1 MRLSLRW
8 KLVLGS
14 LLVEVVMLS
23 FLVSNSLRLNQTH
36 MQQLVDLRLKEVSV
50 LLNASIA
57 PALAQEDYVAITDV
71 FHASRSKD
79 GIVYFLLYDTHQRLV
94 AADGWEGAAPTALN
108 QFYLPPSDTRIDTHV
123 PVSLG
128 GISYGELRF
137 GVNTQF
143 VKNARARLL
152 DESVLIAAA
161 EILLSFVFIALLG
174 TWLTRNLKRLEISAN
189 AISRGEYDLRIAH
202 TGSDEVGTVGRA
214 LNIMGEQL
222 ARDILALKRSE
233 QQQRETAERLQ
244 SVFEAVPDYLT
255 LTHLESG
262 MIVYANAG
270 FESMTGYSREEAVG
284 QTSIKMGIWVDKERR
299 KRWVKTLLAQ
309 GVISDY
315 QSSLSTKEGAVKA
328 ILLSAKLLDI
338 DGVTHVVTICK
349 DITER
354 LEAEIKVEMGRRKL
368 QAVLDAAS
376 EVSIIATD
384 VYGKITMFNSGAEK
398 MLGYSAD
405 EFVGRLTP
413 APFHDREELRQR
425 SRQLSKQF
433 SRHISGI
440 EIFTAVAVQTGSEVS
455 NWTYIHKNGKRIN
468 VSLVVTTM
476 RDEFENVVGFLGI
489 ARDITPQIEARAA
502 LRQLNDEL
510 ETRVNERTAELKK
523 ANDDLALAMEKLQL
537 AQDELVRSEKLK
549 ALGNIV
555 AVVAHE
561 LNTPIGNSLTV
572 ATTLREKTK
581 QVNQLFVDGE
591 LRKSTLSD
599 YLRESDEGTA
609 ILSRALHRSSDL
621 VNNFK
626 HVAVDQ
632 VTDQRRSFDLLDI
645 LVDVAAVLSPMLRMT
660 PFRFTYE
667 VPAGIVLDSY
677 PGPLEQIIT
686 NLITNSVAHAFDGKD
701 QGEMHLTAQC
711 IDADTVRILFSD
723 DGVGIEND
731 HLSRIFDPF
740 YTTKLGRG
748 GTGLGLNIVHNIA
761 TKTLGGH
768 LKVDSI
774 YGKGTVFTID
784 LPVSAPQE
792 D

>member
-14 LLVEVVMLS
+14 VLIEVVMLS
-23 FLVSNSLRLNQTH
+23 FLVSNSLRLNQEH
-36 MQQLVDLRLKEVSV
+36 MLQLVDLRLKEVSV
-50 LLNASIA
+50 LLNASVA
-57 PALAQEDYVAITDV
+57 PAMAQQDYAAINDV
-71 FHASRSKD
+71 FRGSRRKD
-79 GIVYFLLYDTHQRLV
+79 GIVYFLLFDRSQHLI
-94 AADGWEGAAPTALN
+94 AADGWDGKVPTNL
-108 QFYLPPSDTRIDTHV
+108 SDFHITSSPTRIDARL
-123 PVSLG
+123 PVMLSGLR
-128 GISYGELRF
+128 YGDLMF

-143 VKNARARLL
+143 VKDARGRLL
-152 DESVLIAAA
+152 NESILIAAA
-161 EILLSFVFIALLG
+161 EILLSFVCIALLG

-189 AISRGEYDLRIAH
+189 AISRGEYGLRIAH
-202 TGSDEVGTVGRA
+202 TGNDEVGIVGRA

-222 ARDILALKRSE
+222 ERDIFAMKRSE

-244 SVFEAVPDYLT
+244 LVFEAVPDYLT
-255 LTHLESG
+255 LSHLESG

-270 FESMTGYSREEAVG
+270 FEGMTGYTRDEAIG
-284 QTSIKMGIWVDKERR
+284 QTSIKMGIWLDIENRR
-299 KRWVKTLLAQ
+299 RWVKTVFAN
-309 GVISDY
+309 GYISDY
-315 QSSLSTKEGAVKA
+315 QTSLSTKKGTVKA

-338 DGVTHVVTICK
+338 DGVAHIVTICK

-354 LEAEIKVEMGRRKL
+354 LDSEIKVEMGRRKL

-398 MLGYSAD
+398 MLGYSAE
-405 EFVGRLTP
+405 EFVGRITP
-413 APFHDREELRQR
+413 APFHDQDELRER
-425 SRQLSKQF
+425 SRQLSQQF
-433 SRHISGI
+433 GRHIAGI
-440 EIFTAVAVQTGSEVS
+440 EIFTAVAIQTGSDIR
-455 NWTYIHKNGKRIN
+455 NWTYIHKSGKRIN

-489 ARDITPQIEARAA
+489 ARDITPQVEARAA

-510 ETRVNERTAELKK
+510 EQRVNERTAELKK
-523 ANDDLALAMEKLQL
+523 ANGDLAAAMEKLQL
-537 AQDELVRSEKLK
+537 AQDELIRSEKLK

-581 QVNQLFVDGE
+581 QVNQLFSEGS
-591 LRKSTLSD
+591 LRKSSLSH
-599 YLRESDEGTA
+599 YLSEADEGTG
-609 ILSRALHRSSDL
+609 ILIRALHRSSDL

-632 VTDQRRSFDLLDI
+632 VTDQRRSFDLHDI
-645 LVDVAAVLSPMLRMT
+645 IIDVAAVLSPMLRKT
-660 PFRFTYE
+660 PYRFTFD
-667 VPAGIVLDSY
+667 VPDGILLDSY
-677 PGPLEQIIT
+677 PGPLEQIVT
-686 NLITNSVAHAFDGKD
+686 NLITNSVAHAFEGKL
-701 QGEMHLTAQC
+701 QGEMHLTAHAL
-711 IDADTVRILFSD
+711 DDDTVQIIFTD
-723 DGVGIEND
+723 DGVGIETD

-761 TKTLGGH
+761 TKTLGGN
-768 LKVDSI
+768 LNVESI
-774 YGKGTVFTID
+774 YGKGTIFTLNIP
-784 LPVSAPQE
+784 LHAPK
-792 D
+792 

>member
-14 LLVEVVMLS
+14 LLVEIVMLS
-23 FLVSNSLRLNQTH
+23 FLVANSLRLNQEH

-57 PALAQEDYVAITDV
+57 PAMVQEDYPAINNV
-71 FHASRSKD
+71 FRASRNQD
-79 GIVYFLLYDTHQRLV
+79 GIVYFLLYDSHQRLI
-94 AADGWEGAAPTALN
+94 AADGWDGPAPTVLTQLDIPKSA
-108 QFYLPPSDTRIDTHV
+108 TRIDAHV
-123 PVSLG
+123 PVSLNG
-128 GISYGELRF
+128 VPYGELRF

-143 VKNARARLL
+143 VKSARDRLF
-152 DESVLIAAA
+152 DESVLISAT
-161 EILLSFVFIALLG
+161 EILLSFLFIALLG

-202 TGSDEVGTVGRA
+202 TGNDEVGSVGRA

-222 ARDILALKRSE
+222 AHDFLALKRSE
-233 QQQRETAERLQ
+233 QQQRETAQRLQ

-255 LTHLESG
+255 LSQLESG

-270 FESMTGYSREEAVG
+270 FEAMTGYTREEAIG
-284 QTSIKMGIWVDKERR
+284 QTSIEMGIWLDKENR
-299 KRWVKTLLAQ
+299 KRWVKTVFAN
-309 GVISDY
+309 GFVSDF
-315 QSSLSTKEGAVKA
+315 QTSLSTKDGAVKA

-338 DGVTHVVTICK
+338 DGVPHIVTICK

-354 LEAEIKVEMGRRKL
+354 LESEIKVEMGRRKL

-413 APFHDREELRQR
+413 APFHDREELRTR
-425 SRQLSKQF
+425 SRQLSQQF
-433 SRHISGI
+433 SRHIAGI
-440 EIFTAVAVQTGSEVS
+440 EIFTAIAVQHGSDVS
-455 NWTYIHKNGKRIN
+455 NWTYIHKTGKRIN
-468 VSLVVTTM
+468 ISLVVTTM

-489 ARDITPQIEARAA
+489 ARDITPQVEARAA
-502 LRQLNDEL
+502 WRQLNDKL

-523 ANDDLALAMEKLQL
+523 ANEDLALALESLQL
-537 AQDELVRSEKLK
+537 AQDELVRAEKLK

-581 QVNQLFVDGE
+581 KLNQLFMEGT
-591 LRKSTLSD
+591 LRKSSLSD

-609 ILSRALHRSSDL
+609 ILTRALHRSSDL

-626 HVAVDQ
+626 HVTVDQ
-632 VTDQRRSFDLLDI
+632 VTGQRRSFDLLDI
-645 LVDVAAVLSPMLRMT
+645 IVDVAAVLSPMLRTT
-660 PFRFTYE
+660 PFRFSYE
-667 VPAGIVLDSY
+667 LPAGIVFDSY
-677 PGPLEQIIT
+677 PGPLEQIVT

-701 QGEMHLTAQC
+701 HGKMHLTAHS
-711 IDADTVRILFSD
+711 IDSDTVQIIFSD
-723 DGVGIEND
+723 DGIGIEPD
-731 HLSRIFDPF
+731 YLSRIFDPF

-768 LKVDSI
+768 LSVDSI
-774 YGKGTVFTID
+774 YGKGTLFTLNIP
-784 LPVSAPQE
+784 LCAPE
-792 D
+792 